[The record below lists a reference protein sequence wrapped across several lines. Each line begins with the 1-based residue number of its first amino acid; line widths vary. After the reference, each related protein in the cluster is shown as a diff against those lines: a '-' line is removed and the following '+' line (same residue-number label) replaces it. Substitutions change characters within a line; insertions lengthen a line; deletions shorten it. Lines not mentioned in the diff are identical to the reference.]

1 MMTMS
6 PRKRKE
12 MLHRFYLV
20 IFNSSAA
27 CHNQHCVSL
36 KGNPKPLFDSFLIFQ
51 EQHDNNN
58 NNNNNTREKIE
69 RREHT
74 KQNEMSY
81 YPKEDVRQRQP
92 EEGKEGKT
100 TISAQQHFH
109 REQVQHPSSSTAQVV
124 QVVDPRPRYTP
135 PAIGVPENDPGP
147 IFLGPGNHAPMRM
160 NCYRCQKEVLTDV
173 ERKSGTGNLMAAIV
187 TFGISL
193 LMCPIPDSYHFC
205 RECNALIGVSK
216 VM

>member
-1 MMTMS
+1 MS
-6 PRKRKE
+6 
-12 MLHRFYLV
+12 
-20 IFNSSAA
+20 N
-27 CHNQHCVSL
+27 
-36 KGNPKPLFDSFLIFQ
+36 SFLIF
-51 EQHDNNN
+51 HLK
-58 NNNNNTREKIE
+58 NTTTTTTTTTTPPREKRERE

-81 YPKEDVRQRQP
+81 YPEEDVKQRQP

-100 TISAQQHFH
+100 TTISARQHFH

-124 QVVDPRPRYTP
+124 HVVDPRPRYTP

-173 ERKSGTGNLMAAIV
+173 ERKSGTGNVMAAIV

>member
-1 MMTMS
+1 VS
-6 PRKRKE
+6 QPK
-12 MLHRFYLV
+12 
-20 IFNSSAA
+20 N
-27 CHNQHCVSL
+27 CVSL
-36 KGNPKPLFDSFLIFQ
+36 KGNPPSFNSFLIFQ
-51 EQHDNNN
+51 EQHDNNNNN

-193 LMCPIPDSYHFC
+193 LMCPIPDSYHYC